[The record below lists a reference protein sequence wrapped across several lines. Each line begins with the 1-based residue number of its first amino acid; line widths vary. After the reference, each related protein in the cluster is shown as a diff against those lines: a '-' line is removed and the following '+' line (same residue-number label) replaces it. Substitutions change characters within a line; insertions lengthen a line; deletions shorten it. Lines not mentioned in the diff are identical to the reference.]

1 MNTYEQRIA
10 DRKQRME
17 AKSAKL
23 RAEASALY
31 DSAKKM
37 ASIIPFGQ
45 PILVGHHSECADRSY
60 RKRIGNKFDKSLQA
74 DKMAAEMESRAES
87 IGTGGISSDDPDA
100 IKKLGEDLAICLDT
114 QNRMKAANKIKCG
127 TYRAF
132 QLSNNNANIKR
143 IADRIELLKKAKT
156 RVSAEIVING
166 IRARQ
171 NVEANRVQLF
181 FPDKPDD
188 AMRAKLKSSG
198 FRWAPSE
205 GAWQRQLTN
214 NAISVAKDICR
225 AHT

>member
-10 DRKQRME
+10 DRKQRVE

-45 PILVGHHSECADRSY
+45 PILVGHHSERADRSY
-60 RKRIGNKFDKSLQA
+60 RKRIGNKFDKSFETGKL
-74 DKMAAEMESRAES
+74 AAEMESRAES

-100 IKKLGEDLAICLDT
+100 IEKLGAELSERIARQD
-114 QNRMKAANKIKCG
+114 RMKAANKAKRG
-127 TYRAF
+127 TYETF

-143 IADRIELLKKAKT
+143 ITDRIELLKKAKT

-171 NVEANRVQLF
+171 DVEANRMQLF
-181 FPDKPDD
+181 FPGKPGD

-214 NAISVAKDICR
+214 KAIRVAKDICLGY
-225 AHT
+225 A